1 MRWTLAML
9 LLLFGAALL
18 GGCCCFDDDEDDRD
32 CGPSRN
38 KPHVANEVKHHDGWR
53 R

>member
-1 MRWTLAML
+1 MRWTLSLL

-18 GGCCCFDDDEDDRD
+18 GGCCCFDDDEDD

-38 KPHVANEVKHHDGWR
+38 KPHVANEVKHNDGWR